1 MRKAGEWMKI
11 LGALIILAG
20 FILFWQYQYLPAL
33 ISIVI
38 GAIFLGKPG
47 RSRDDAQASQDDDF
61 PDREIVQVD
70 NQLQKV
76 RASSSEYRRLSFSV
90 DGVESNNDD
99 GSSRQENLRALCEG
113 EDMAIAKVWFD
124 DYVFG
129 GKLAIRVMTD
139 EGCVGQIRPK
149 DVATVWAY
157 FGKAVRMIYLEI
169 NRDKSGEN
177 SVYLADV
184 VIIE

>member
-1 MRKAGEWMKI
+1 MRI

-20 FILFWQYQYLPAL
+20 FILFWQYQYLPAF
-33 ISIVI
+33 ISLLI
-38 GAIFLGKPG
+38 GAIFMGKPKLS
-47 RSRDDAQASQDDDF
+47 RSDASQTSQTNDDDP
-61 PDREIVQVD
+61 PDGEIVRVE

-76 RASSSEYRRLSFSV
+76 RTSSSEYRRLAFSV
-90 DGVESNNDD
+90 DGVMSDNDD
-99 GSSRQENLRALCEG
+99 GSSRQEILCSLCEG
-113 EDMAIAKVWFD
+113 EDMAVVKVWFD

-129 GKLAIRVMTD
+129 GKLAIRVMT
-139 EGCVGQIRPK
+139 ENGCVGQIRPK

-169 NRDKSGEN
+169 NKDNTRDPGEYN
-177 SVYLADV
+177 ADV